1 MGWVGISIT
10 INRSILINIRIKC
23 GLDCVSLKWWEINL
37 GIFFIAMLS
46 LSNALLLLVFL
57 VLSFPQLVSDSLFT
71 LTYLF

>member
-1 MGWVGISIT
+1 M
-10 INRSILINIRIKC
+10 
-23 GLDCVSLKWWEINL
+23 SLKWWEINL